1 VPPSFP
7 SAVQCEKLLGGYRR
21 HKHRDRNAGSKI
33 SREGKDTGR
42 KPKANYQQPRKP
54 LETQGPWPDL
64 KGFCIKALIYRTS
77 ICVRCVGCPLAL
89 TITHAN
95 VLVRIRALP
104 LPRDAKHQTQIH
116 TLLGKARANPS
127 RSHVSMVGTQRRAA

>member
-1 VPPSFP
+1 MPPSFP

-64 KGFCIKALIYRTS
+64 KGFCIKALTYILYIPS
-77 ICVRCVGCPLAL
+77 DG
-89 TITHAN
+89 
-95 VLVRIRALP
+95 LVRTFDRGP
-104 LPRDAKHQTQIH
+104 LGFSAGRLEFHPGPCHPYFGGFDF
-116 TLLGKARANPS
+116 
-127 RSHVSMVGTQRRAA
+127 